1 MPNMLKNLEFEIR
14 WGLRKLIREQ
24 GAAVVVNTGVGQKLL
39 QNLETIEA
47 LKAAK
52 QAA

>member
-1 MPNMLKNLEFEIR
+1 MILKNLEFEIK
-14 WGLRKLIREQ
+14 WGLRKLIWEQ
-24 GAAVVVNTGVGQKLL
+24 GAAIVVNTGAGQQLL
-39 QNLETIEA
+39 KNLETIEA